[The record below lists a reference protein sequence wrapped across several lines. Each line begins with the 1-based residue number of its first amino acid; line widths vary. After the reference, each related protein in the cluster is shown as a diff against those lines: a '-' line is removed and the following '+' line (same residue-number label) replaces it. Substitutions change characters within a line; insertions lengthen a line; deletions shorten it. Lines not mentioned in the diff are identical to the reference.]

1 MHYLAGTGLFLAIVA
16 ALYSTREV
24 YPQSRYD
31 SETKS
36 MKESQDRR
44 YKKGS
49 GDVRRRVV
57 EI

>member
-49 GDVRRRVV
+49 GDVRRRV
-57 EI
+57 

>member
-24 YPQSRYD
+24 YPQARYD
-31 SETKS
+31 SEA
-36 MKESQDRR
+36 ESFKQAQKQD
-44 YKKGS
+44 S
-49 GDVRRRVV
+49 RRRVV